1 MLDEPL
7 CELYSAPPETFP
19 CRAVVQNSDGGVSI
33 VPSTN
38 GRPLAVLTVV
48 DSRHGGSPTHGAPPA
63 DVPRQSDPRLDA
75 AGRGDTNGG
84 TGRAPAQPK
93 PGCCTLQ

>member
-1 MLDEPL
+1 MLDDPL

-38 GRPLAVLTVV
+38 GRPLAVLTVA
-48 DSRHGGSPTHGAPPA
+48 DLHHGA
-63 DVPRQSDPRLDA
+63 
-75 AGRGDTNGG
+75 GGG
-84 TGRAPAQPK
+84 TEPTLALPK
-93 PGCCTLQ
+93 PGCCMVQ